1 VFASRRT
8 QVEAVR
14 DADQL
19 SWKSIHSARD
29 GHSDRRSVGRGLV
42 ISQFRG
48 TWKYGAFSAAST
60 GRRGNPSAD
69 SRVAGASVFVQG
81 LFGDQRAAS
90 HSDALFSS
98 LDIKRPLC
106 AQVSP
111 F

>member
-1 VFASRRT
+1 MPITQEACRARR
-8 QVEAVR
+8 
-14 DADQL
+14 
-19 SWKSIHSARD
+19 SIPPWCMTGVQDGLLGASARD

-90 HSDALFSS
+90 HSDVFSVLS
-98 LDIKRPLC
+98 M
-106 AQVSP
+106 
-111 F
+111 